1 MTDRRL
7 IGGRSRIVWA
17 AVAVV
22 IAYCVLLTRVRKTW
36 ISLTVLEIATALAA
50 AALLGYPF
58 VLATAY
64 VGSFVKR
71 EAGTWVAIGL
81 YLFGAF
87 WGVAFIVLLLLSILM
102 STGIFGRAFDL
113 GAAAVIATMLVTGV
127 WAIRGGNAAR
137 LLSRNMME
145 ALVLATV
152 IVALWWS
159 VRDIAG
165 TSWAGQPIKELVL
178 YVVFVALFALS
189 VAAAVQFILAWAAG
203 GASSSRSGAS

>member
-1 MTDRRL
+1 MTGRRL
-7 IGGRSRIVWA
+7 IEGRSRIVWG

-22 IAYCVLLTRVRKTW
+22 IAYAVLLTRVRKTW
-36 ISLTVLEIATALAA
+36 ISLTTLEIATAFAT

-64 VGSFVKR
+64 AASLVKR

-87 WGVAFIVLLLLSILM
+87 WGVAFIVILLLNFLM
-102 STGIFGRAFDL
+102 STGIYGRAFDL

-127 WAIRGGNAAR
+127 WGIRGGNAAR
-137 LLSRNMME
+137 LLSRNVME
-145 ALVLATV
+145 ALALAT
-152 IVALWWS
+152 IILALWWS

-165 TSWAGQPIKELVL
+165 TSWAGQPIKERIL
-178 YVVFVALFALS
+178 YFAFVALFALS
-189 VAAAVQFILAWAAG
+189 VAAGVRFVLGWLEDR
-203 GASSSRSGAS
+203 ASQPPLSR

>member
-7 IGGRSRIVWA
+7 SEGRSRIVWA

-36 ISLTVLEIATALAA
+36 INLTTLEIATAFAT

-64 VGSFVKR
+64 AASFVKR

-87 WGVAFIVLLLLSILM
+87 WGVAFIVILLLNFLM
-102 STGIFGRAFDL
+102 STGVYGRAFDL
-113 GAAAVIATMLVTGV
+113 GSAAVLATMLVTGV
-127 WAIRGGNAAR
+127 WGIRGGNPAR
-137 LLSRNMME
+137 LLSRNVME
-145 ALVLATV
+145 ALVLAT
-152 IVALWWS
+152 IILALWWS
-159 VRDIAG
+159 VRDISG
-165 TSWAGQPIKELVL
+165 TSWAGQPIKERIL
-178 YVVFVALFALS
+178 YFAFVALFALS
-189 VAAAVQFILAWAAG
+189 VAAGVRFVLGW
-203 GASSSRSGAS
+203 RDDRVSG

>member
-1 MTDRRL
+1 MTDRGL
-7 IGGRSRIVWA
+7 IDAHAGIVWA
-17 AVAVV
+17 AVALV
-22 IAYCVLLTRVRKTW
+22 IAYCALLTRVPNTW
-36 ISLTVLEIATALAA
+36 ISPTELEIATAFAT
-50 AALLGYPF
+50 AALLGYPL

-64 VGSFVKR
+64 AGSFVKR
-71 EAGTWVAIGL
+71 AAGTWVAVGL

-137 LLSRNMME
+137 LLSRNVVE

-152 IVALWWS
+152 IVCLWWA

-165 TSWAGQPIKELVL
+165 TSWVGESVKERVV
-178 YVVFVALFALS
+178 YVVLVGLFALS
-189 VAAAVQFILAWAAG
+189 VAAGVRFILGVAKRWH
-203 GASSSRSGAS
+203 SHP